1 MPKKNLYKVINN
13 EYYLVCVDESNEFY
27 SALDYAC
34 KNASMQKISLILL
47 YIIEVANFRHWKG
60 VESIMLEEQKSK
72 AKELLDVQLADIKKN
87 YKLKVKTMIK
97 RGDKVNTILKLINN
111 KRYKIK
117 NLILG
122 LALEGNDTNKIIN
135 SLTGSFRK
143 KLNLPITIVPD
154 NYSNYVFKS
163 RRDTKP

>member
-1 MPKKNLYKVINN
+1 MPKNINKEYDN
-13 EYYLVCVDESNEFY
+13 EYFLVCVDESNEFY

-34 KNASMQKISLILL
+34 KNAHKQKIKLILL
-47 YIIEVANFRHWKG
+47 YIMEVANFRHWKG
-60 VESIMLEEQKSK
+60 VETIMQEEQKTK
-72 AKELLDVQLADIKKN
+72 AKELLDIHLTEIKNK
-87 YKLKVKTMIK
+87 YKLKIKTLVK
-97 RGDKVNTILKLINN
+97 RGDRVDTILKVLKN

-122 LALEGNDTNKIIN
+122 LAMEGNDTNKIIN

-154 NYSNYVFKS
+154 NNK
-163 RRDTKP
+163 